1 MEISKVNLS
10 GLSNEQL
17 LIVASQLSAAT
28 ASASPRLESE
38 QKAREQTWRNLER
51 YYSLLLELKDKGTSL
66 LSAGMDLS

>member
-28 ASASPRLESE
+28 ASASPRPESE
-38 QKAREQTWRNLER
+38 QKARELTWRNLER

>member
-38 QKAREQTWRNLER
+38 QKARE
-51 YYSLLLELKDKGTSL
+51 
-66 LSAGMDLS
+66 